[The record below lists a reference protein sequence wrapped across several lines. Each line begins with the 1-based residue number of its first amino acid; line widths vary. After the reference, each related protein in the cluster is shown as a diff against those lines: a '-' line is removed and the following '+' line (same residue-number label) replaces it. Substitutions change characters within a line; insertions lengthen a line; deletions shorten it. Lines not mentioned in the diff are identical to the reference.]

1 MSRDLV
7 LGYQDGHSPLH
18 RIDPLTKLIA
28 LAGVIVFAIGAPVDY
43 NFWMLLGLFAIAPFS
58 GVDLRT
64 FLRPWSVLIP
74 LWVPFI
80 LLPPVLFHLQR
91 GMLGLAND
99 TAHLSLLGQDFA
111 YSRYGLNYGFKIAAR
126 GSVIGIASLLVL
138 WTTHPRDL
146 VQSMVQELRAPYKYA
161 WAVFLALIYVPIVQH
176 ESQTRRYAL
185 DIRGVRYRR
194 RSLRG
199 LRLLAIP
206 VIFRSLRRGF
216 STALSMEA
224 RGFGVSPRRVFRHDL
239 HYPLHVGLIRL
250 AVVAAAILLL
260 GIAIASGRF
269 AVMAQ
274 S

>member
-1 MSRDLV
+1 MAQEVV
-7 LGYQDGHSPLH
+7 LGYHDGDSVLH

-28 LAGVIVFAIGAPVDY
+28 LLGVIVFAIGAPIDY
-43 NFWMLLGLFAIAPFS
+43 NGWMLLALLAAAPFS
-58 GVDLRT
+58 GVDLKT

-91 GMLGLAND
+91 GLLGLAGD
-99 TAHLSLLGQDFA
+99 TAHLHLFGQDFA
-111 YSRYGLNYGFKIAAR
+111 YSRYGLNYGVKIAAR

-176 ESQTRRYAL
+176 ETQIRSHAL
-185 DIRGVRYRR
+185 HIRGVRYRR
-194 RSLRG
+194 LSLRG

-224 RGFGVSPRRVFRHDL
+224 RGFGVAPQRAFRHDL
-239 HYPLHVGLIRL
+239 HYPPHVGLLRA
-250 AVVAAAILLL
+250 AVALVAVLLI
-260 GIAIASGRF
+260 GVAIASGRF
-269 AVMAQ
+269 AVMAY

>member
-1 MSRDLV
+1 MARDLV
-7 LGYQDGHSPLH
+7 LGYHDGDSPLH

-28 LAGVIVFAIGAPVDY
+28 LIGVIIFAVGAPIDY
-43 NFWMLLGLFAIAPFS
+43 NGWMLLGLFAIAPAS
-58 GVDLRT
+58 GVDLKT
-64 FLRPWSVLIP
+64 FLRPWSALIP

-91 GMLGLAND
+91 GFLGLAND
-99 TAHLSLLGQDFA
+99 TAHLVLFGHDIA
-111 YSRYGLNYGFKIAAR
+111 YSRYGLTYGLKIAAR

-146 VQSMVQELRAPYKYA
+146 VQALVQELRAPYKYA

-176 ESQTRRYAL
+176 ETQIRGYAL
-185 DIRGVRYRR
+185 HIRGVQYRR
-194 RSLRG
+194 LSLRG

-216 STALSMEA
+216 ATALSMEA
-224 RGFGVSPRRVFRHDL
+224 RGFGVAPTRVFRNDL
-239 HYPLHVGLIRL
+239 RYPKPLRILRA
-250 AVVAAAILLL
+250 AVVIAAAILIGL
-260 GIAIASGRF
+260 AIRSGRF
-269 AVMAQ
+269 AVMAH